1 MFRGSD
7 AVESLLQLK
16 IVGPDGVQPFP
27 LWASYLVR
35 LGAFVSKAMRH
46 GRVTLAV
53 SLPTRDFAAMFV
65 SLGVVLERATTP
77 LENVEYF
84 SQLLA
89 LPLGTPV
96 RVTRVGKRL
105 KGAID
110 GVIEVHGKRMLLV
123 RISNSKGGNLTV
135 SVDAP
140 SSHSVEIDAGR
151 QSTNL
156 KLPANQKGREIL
168 NSGSPLVSHLL
179 GKEAAAAFESRSRLE
194 VETIAIPSRF
204 EGEVSVIRL
213 LLRSG
218 SERPLSECL
227 RLLTDDRAQEPY
239 RSRLTSFRRKATN
252 SGRLPNTAVFD
263 GANAY
268 LGRARD
274 FKASNRVILLDRTET
289 LFGEAANHFNQE
301 YLKRSDA
308 MIVPGP
314 PGSGMEISGFV
325 SSQP

>member
-1 MFRGSD
+1 MFCGGD

-16 IVGPDGVQPFP
+16 IVGPDGVQSFPF
-27 LWASYLVR
+27 WASYLVR

-46 GRVTLAV
+46 GRVTLVV

-65 SLGVVLERATTP
+65 SLGVVLERATVP

-84 SQLLA
+84 SQLSA

-105 KGAID
+105 KGVID
-110 GVIEVHGKRMLLV
+110 GVTDVHGKRMLLV

-135 SVDAP
+135 SVDAH
-140 SSHSVEIDAGR
+140 SSHSVEMDLGR
-151 QSTNL
+151 QSTDL

-168 NSGSPLVSHLL
+168 TSSSPLVAHLM

-194 VETIAIPSRF
+194 VETIAIPNRF
-204 EGEVSVIRL
+204 ESEVSVIRL
-213 LLRSG
+213 LLKSG
-218 SERPLSECL
+218 SERPVSECL
-227 RLLTDDRAQEPY
+227 RLLTDDSAREPY
-239 RSRLTSFRRKATN
+239 RSRLTSFRRKPTN

-263 GANAY
+263 GASAY
-268 LGRARD
+268 LARARD

-289 LFGEAANHFNQE
+289 LFGEAANYFNQE

-308 MIVPGP
+308 MSVPED
-314 PGSGMEISGFV
+314 PGYGMEISGFV
-325 SSQP
+325 SAQP